1 MNVSK
6 ICRNIVAV
14 STALFLFTV
23 PALAQDEDDSGPI
36 TQGEDARYVEA
47 VAIKYKPGK
56 RERAIEIINEYFAPA
71 TEKAGTADPMLVL
84 HMQTG
89 RWDVIVIWEMAGGMA
104 DLEWY
109 RSPENVQWYGAFIE
123 IAGGE
128 EEAGAI
134 MEEYDS
140 TVADVITEVGHYHT
154 GETE

>member
-1 MNVSK
+1 MKVTK
-6 ICRNIVAV
+6 ICGNLIAA
-14 STALFLFTV
+14 SAALFLFAA
-23 PALAQDEDDSGPI
+23 PAIAQDEDDGGPM
-36 TQGEDARYVEA
+36 TQGDDAKYVEA

-56 RERAIEIINEYFAPA
+56 RERAIEIINEHFAPA
-71 TEKAGTADPMLVL
+71 TEKAGTSEPMLVL

-109 RSPENVQWYGAFIE
+109 RSPDNIKWYAAFTE
-123 IAGGE
+123 LAGGE

-134 MEEYDS
+134 MKEYTS